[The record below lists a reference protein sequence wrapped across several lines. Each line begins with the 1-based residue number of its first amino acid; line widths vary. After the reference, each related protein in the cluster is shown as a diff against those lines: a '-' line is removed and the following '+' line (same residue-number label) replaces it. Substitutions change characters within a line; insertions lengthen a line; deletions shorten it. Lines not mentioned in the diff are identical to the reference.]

1 MWEMQGGILIHTGL
15 CIDIFTPLVDN
26 VHNRFQSPF
35 LGNGKSLKNRTTFS
49 QFFVDNVGKAV

>member
-1 MWEMQGGILIHTGL
+1 MQGGILIHTGL

-49 QFFVDNVGKAV
+49 QFFVDNVDKAV